1 MVEIF
6 DNIRKIY
13 CFSTAGAELA
23 EHIEFFAESPV
34 EATQQFAPHAPF
46 SVKMFASCPPHFFY

>member
-13 CFSTAGAELA
+13 RFGTPGAELA
-23 EHIEFFAESPV
+23 EHIEFFAESSI
-34 EATQQFAPHAPF
+34 EATQQFAPHAEIIRNQYKQPR
-46 SVKMFASCPPHFFY
+46 